1 MFIIYKILFEDGEF
15 YIGHTNNLN
24 NRIRQHRH
32 TAKTPRCF
40 DYPLY
45 KKLREEQHEYI
56 IVESKECDKQ
66 EITLLENKYILEL
79 EPPLN
84 QRKAIF
90 NVALEREKNKE
101 RMRKKRETWT
111 PEQHEA
117 KKQKDRDY
125 HKKKREEKKV
135 LC

>member
-32 TAKTPRCF
+32 SAKTQRCF

-84 QRKAIF
+84 QRNIYDF
-90 NVALEREKNKE
+90 CIKE
-101 RMRKKRETWT
+101 SLF
-111 PEQHEA
+111 PL
-117 KKQKDRDY
+117 KQRTLPYFQSLLKILLRILSY
-125 HKKKREEKKV
+125 VVCLFFQYNLKS
-135 LC
+135 